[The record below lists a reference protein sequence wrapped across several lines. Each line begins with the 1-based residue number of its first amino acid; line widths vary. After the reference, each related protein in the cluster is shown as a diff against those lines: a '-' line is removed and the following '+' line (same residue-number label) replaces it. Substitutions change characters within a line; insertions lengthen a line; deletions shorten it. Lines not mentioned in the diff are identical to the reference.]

1 MKILFGILISL
12 ISLPSIGQQMEKNS
26 IKSFMGDPMQA
37 GGVPYGV
44 NQTAG
49 KFVDVGDAKLYYEI
63 YGTGIPLVILHGG
76 GVGSIYEMHQFID
89 SLSQNFQVIA
99 ISTRGHGKSGLG
111 NGPTT
116 VVQKAND
123 ILAVV
128 NAEKLDKVIV
138 LGFSDGAYSG
148 FSFASTYPEKI
159 IKLIAI
165 GAGEETPELRKIS
178 MDLPE
183 LYGLDPVFKEQ
194 QLVLMPEPE
203 RLKEMGDRMAAFYNS
218 TSFSKELFNK
228 IQCPV
233 LVMAGEKDGNAP
245 LQTIIT
251 AYLMIPDSQLS
262 IVPNTGHVVFNEN
275 FSAVWASMK
284 PFLEE

>member
-148 FSFASTYPEKI
+148 FSFAST
-159 IKLIAI
+159 
-165 GAGEETPELRKIS
+165 
-178 MDLPE
+178 
-183 LYGLDPVFKEQ
+183 
-194 QLVLMPEPE
+194 
-203 RLKEMGDRMAAFYNS
+203 
-218 TSFSKELFNK
+218 
-228 IQCPV
+228 
-233 LVMAGEKDGNAP
+233 
-245 LQTIIT
+245 
-251 AYLMIPDSQLS
+251 
-262 IVPNTGHVVFNEN
+262 
-275 FSAVWASMK
+275 
-284 PFLEE
+284 

>member
-12 ISLPSIGQQMEKNS
+12 ISLPAIGQQMEKNT
-26 IKSFMGDPMQA
+26 IKSFMGDPTQS
-37 GGVPYGV
+37 GGVPYGI

-49 KFVDVGDAKLYYEI
+49 KIVDVGDATLYYEI

-111 NGPTT
+111 NGPTI

-148 FSFASTYPEKI
+148 CSFASTYPEKI

-165 GAGEETPELRKIS
+165 GAGEETRNYVKSQWTFLS
-178 MDLPE
+178 FT
-183 LYGLDPVFKEQ
+183 GLIPY
-194 QLVLMPEPE
+194 
-203 RLKEMGDRMAAFYNS
+203 LKSSN
-218 TSFSKELFNK
+218 
-228 IQCPV
+228 
-233 LVMAGEKDGNAP
+233 
-245 LQTIIT
+245 
-251 AYLMIPDSQLS
+251 
-262 IVPNTGHVVFNEN
+262 
-275 FSAVWASMK
+275 
-284 PFLEE
+284 